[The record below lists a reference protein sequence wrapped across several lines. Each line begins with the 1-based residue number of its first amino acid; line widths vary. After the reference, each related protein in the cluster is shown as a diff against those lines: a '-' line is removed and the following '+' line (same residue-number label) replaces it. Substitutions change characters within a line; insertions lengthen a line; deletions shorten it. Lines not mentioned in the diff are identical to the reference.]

1 MYTSQEEGGETVRDQ
16 RTAGE
21 SWRTAHGI
29 KFYGVSMAAIGSAK
43 NDTDRPQAS
52 ERLSQAES
60 DLLCAPGA
68 DPANTLAPAVV
79 VSSKQGP
86 FLHSLLA
93 VTASGHLW
101 RLARLALATL
111 PCASGRGLLFYMTLH
126 HPTLP
131 LTFFGSLLGHLPAP
145 LHEHISLFIGILFSF
160 LPTSPC
166 FALLPSPHFF
176 FF

>member
-29 KFYGVSMAAIGSAK
+29 KFYSVSMAAIGSAK

-93 VTASGHLW
+93 VIASGHL
-101 RLARLALATL
+101 
-111 PCASGRGLLFYMTLH
+111 
-126 HPTLP
+126 
-131 LTFFGSLLGHLPAP
+131 
-145 LHEHISLFIGILFSF
+145 
-160 LPTSPC
+160 
-166 FALLPSPHFF
+166 
-176 FF
+176 